1 MGKYRGKLQIIADIL
16 SVVREGARK
25 THVMYRAN
33 LSYRLLSRYL
43 TEVLEC
49 GLVSLDKEDRYKLTR
64 RGQNFLDRFNEYSKR
79 CDQLEQQLN
88 HVNDEKTVLE
98 NIIGGNL
105 DGRSNERTRNKKI
118 L

>member
-1 MGKYRGKLQIIADIL
+1 MGKYRDRLQIIADIL

-79 CDQLEQQLN
+79 NEQLEQQLN

-98 NIIGGNL
+98 NIISGGL
-105 DGRSNERTRNKKI
+105 DKPSNERMRNRKVI
-118 L
+118 

>member
-88 HVNDEKTVLE
+88 HVNGEKTVLE
-98 NIIGGNL
+98 NIIGGDL
-105 DGRSNERTRNKKI
+105 DRRSNERMRNKKSI
-118 L
+118 